1 MGILS
6 KRYTGFTIIEVMLFL
21 AVTGALAAGVLGGS
35 SVAIN
40 NQRYVDAV
48 NSFKA
53 LVQGEVIAT
62 TRVVNES
69 DGAATCIWDEAYDAS
84 SSSRPVGTSNCIL
97 MGRIIAVKDGQ
108 TITAANI
115 IGKSD
120 TDTSYPSDV
129 ASIQAYKPVID
140 TTGQKTSVLNW
151 DTHIKDNESFV
162 LYIFRSPQS
171 GNVIIRSQRDIS
183 SANFDSYITSGH
195 KIGDVSSLVSSRQ
208 EVCVDASGW
217 TAAQQQAVVI
227 TENASGP
234 TGIEQLTG
242 QPEC

>member
-1 MGILS
+1 
-6 KRYTGFTIIEVMLFL
+6 MLFL

-53 LVQGEVIAT
+53 LVQGEVVAA

-69 DGAATCIWDEAYDAS
+69 DGTATCIWDEIYDTPS
-84 SSSRPVGTSNCIL
+84 STRPVGTSNCIL
-97 MGRIIAVKDGQ
+97 MGRVIAVKDGQ
-108 TITAANI
+108 TITTANI

-120 TDTSYPSDV
+120 ADASYSSDV
-129 ASIQAYKPVID
+129 EAIQAYKPVID

-151 DTHIKDNESFV
+151 DTHIQGNESFV
-162 LYIFRSPQS
+162 LYVFRSPQS
-171 GNVIIRSQRDIS
+171 GNIIIRSQRNIGNADVTSGYEIGTIS
-183 SANFDSYITSGH
+183 SL
-195 KIGDVSSLVSSRQ
+195 SSSKQ
-208 EVCVDASGW
+208 EVCIDASDW
-217 TAAQQQAVVI
+217 TAAQQQAVI
-227 TENASGP
+227 INANASGP

-242 QPEC
+242 QPGC